1 MLDTVKDFDWE
12 DKKVGKEKSNQTCDQ
27 VALTKPSNAL

>member
-12 DKKVGKEKSNQTCDQ
+12 DKKVGKEKSNQTCNQ
-27 VALTKPSNAL
+27 VALTTTF